1 MRMIFITNRIS
12 VPRSMADCNDD
23 CTMNGSSYRHR
34 LIDLCIDVCEDLIRF
49 TVLIRSSQR

>member
-1 MRMIFITNRIS
+1 MICITNRIS

-23 CTMNGSSYRHR
+23 CTMKGSSYRHR